1 MKKRIVEIAVKVVVA
16 ALTAFLT
23 AITTT
28 SCMGHGPIT
37 LWTIGARSIRLRAS
51 FFAVL
56 LDDMKNCRILFGGF
70 RNNLYLC
77 TRLIKDRT

>member
-28 SCMGHGPIT
+28 SCLGHAPIILQTKSLLNQIPAGVNSLTGIFIGKVT
-37 LWTIGARSIRLRAS
+37 LPYMYTVGERCLSLRSGT
-51 FFAVL
+51 
-56 LDDMKNCRILFGGF
+56 D
-70 RNNLYLC
+70 
-77 TRLIKDRT
+77 